1 MAPVKPLRR
10 GAPRKSGDLYSDGSP
25 VGDYFQ
31 IYSGEQA
38 TAGRFGASYLG
49 DRKGVGRQRTHPHSP
64 AKKAWDPAHSPID
77 PYTLD

>member
-49 DRKGVGRQRTHPHSP
+49 DRKG
-64 AKKAWDPAHSPID
+64 
-77 PYTLD
+77 